1 MSGKEAALLSPPPLR
16 TARMVGWAAGELLD
30 RALFQQ
36 PPSKLTMSLSISVS
50 FPVIYAVFTDDT
62 QYGFGV
68 SHLAYLSILVIRS
81 PISLRRVLGFPQLRL
96 LWRFR
101 RHRTRVP

>member
-1 MSGKEAALLSPPPLR
+1 MDVLMALL
-16 TARMVGWAAGELLD
+16 ANY
-30 RALFQQ
+30 LFA
-36 PPSKLTMSLSISVS
+36 T
-50 FPVIYAVFTDDT
+50 FTDDT

-81 PISLRRVLGFPQLRL
+81 PISLRRVLGFPQLSL
-96 LWRFR
+96 LWRLR